1 LSSYKNWQMK
11 DHAIEWL
18 LFPENISPRLCID
31 ETSMTN
37 GDLYTILSNPN
48 NKGKQGTLVAI
59 IAGVQSDKIIQVLM
73 KMPESLRQQV
83 KEITLDMANSM
94 NKIAR
99 VCFPKACRVIDR
111 FHLQKLANEAVQ
123 EVRVKHRWEA
133 IEEENQ
139 AIKQAKWEGKTY
151 KPLTFSNGDT
161 KKQLLARGRYLLF
174 KSADKWSDKQKE
186 RAKILFAQYPS
197 LKEAYSLSQ
206 GLRSIF
212 NRKTIKDAARLSL
225 AKWYNRVEQTAF
237 QSFKSIAG
245 TIYSHYD
252 EILNFF
258 NNRSTNAF
266 AESFNAKLKAFRTQL
281 RGVTDISFFLFRVTK
296 LFA

>member
-1 LSSYKNWQMK
+1 MLPKPVVLTY
-11 DHAIEWL
+11 
-18 LFPENISPRLCID
+18 
-31 ETSMTN
+31 T
-37 GDLYTILSNPN
+37 LY
-48 NKGKQGTLVAI
+48 
-59 IAGVQSDKIIQVLM
+59 
-73 KMPESLRQQV
+73 E
-83 KEITLDMANSM
+83 
-94 NKIAR
+94 R
-99 VCFPKACRVIDR
+99 V
-111 FHLQKLANEAVQ
+111 
-123 EVRVKHRWEA
+123 
-133 IEEENQ
+133 
-139 AIKQAKWEGKTY
+139 
-151 KPLTFSNGDT
+151 S
-161 KKQLLARGRYLLF
+161 LF

-225 AKWYNRVEQTAF
+225 AKWYNKAEKAAF
-237 QSFKSIAG
+237 HSFKSIAG

-258 NNRSTNAF
+258 KNRSTNAF

>member
-1 LSSYKNWQMK
+1 M
-11 DHAIEWL
+11 
-18 LFPENISPRLCID
+18 
-31 ETSMTN
+31 
-37 GDLYTILSNPN
+37 
-48 NKGKQGTLVAI
+48 
-59 IAGVQSDKIIQVLM
+59 IQCL
-73 KMPESLRQQV
+73 
-83 KEITLDMANSM
+83 
-94 NKIAR
+94 
-99 VCFPKACRVIDR
+99 
-111 FHLQKLANEAVQ
+111 
-123 EVRVKHRWEA
+123 
-133 IEEENQ
+133 
-139 AIKQAKWEGKTY
+139 
-151 KPLTFSNGDT
+151 
-161 KKQLLARGRYLLF
+161 
-174 KSADKWSDKQKE
+174 
-186 RAKILFAQYPS
+186 LFAQYPS

>member
-1 LSSYKNWQMK
+1 MK
-11 DHAIEWL
+11 DHATDWL

-37 GDLYTILSNPN
+37 GDLYTILSNPT
-48 NKGKQGTLVAI
+48 NKGKQGTIVAI

-123 EVRVKHRWEA
+123 EVRIKHRWEA
-133 IEEENQ
+133 IEEENE
-139 AIKQAKWEGKTY
+139 AIKQAKWAGKTY
-151 KPLTFSNGDT
+151 KPLIFSNGDT

-174 KSADKWSDKQKE
+174 KSPDKWSDKQKE
-186 RAKILFAQYPS
+186 RANILFAQYPN

-225 AKWYNRVEQTAF
+225 AKWYNKAEKAAF
-237 QSFKSIAG
+237 HSFKSIAG

-258 NNRSTNAF
+258 KNRSTNAF